1 MLHKPRERRILR
13 RRAVRGPRPRP
24 EELESSPGG
33 GARNVDGVAAA
44 VGAASRYTGDDEA
57 VGIIC
62 APQLREI
69 ARGGAIGRRD
79 ESPGGRPIERR
90 ATGGMSDT

>member
-24 EELESSPGG
+24 EELERAAGG
-33 GARNVDGVAAA
+33 GARNVDRVTAA

-79 ESPGGRPIERR
+79 ESPGGRPIESRF
-90 ATGGMSDT
+90 AC

>member
-1 MLHKPRERRILR
+1 MLHKPRKRRVR
-13 RRAVRGPRPRP
+13 RRRTVRVTRPRP
-24 EELESSPGG
+24 EELERTAGG

-57 VGIIC
+57 VGIIR

-79 ESPGGRPIERR
+79 ESPRGRPVESRS
-90 ATGGMSDT
+90 AC

>member
-1 MLHKPRERRILR
+1 MLHKPRKRRILR
-13 RRAVRGPRPRP
+13 RRAVRRPRPRP
-24 EELESSPGG
+24 EELERAAGG
-33 GARNVDGVAAA
+33 GARNVDRVTAA

-57 VGIIC
+57 VGVLR
-62 APQLREI
+62 AAQFREI

-79 ESPGGRPIERR
+79 ESPGGRSIECR

>member
-1 MLHKPRERRILR
+1 MLHKPRKRRILR

-24 EELESSPGG
+24 EELERAAGG
-33 GARNVDGVAAA
+33 GARNVDRVTAA
-44 VGAASRYTGDDEA
+44 VGAASRYTGHDEA
-57 VGIIC
+57 VGIIR

-79 ESPGGRPIERR
+79 ESPRSCPVKSRS
-90 ATGGMSDT
+90 AC